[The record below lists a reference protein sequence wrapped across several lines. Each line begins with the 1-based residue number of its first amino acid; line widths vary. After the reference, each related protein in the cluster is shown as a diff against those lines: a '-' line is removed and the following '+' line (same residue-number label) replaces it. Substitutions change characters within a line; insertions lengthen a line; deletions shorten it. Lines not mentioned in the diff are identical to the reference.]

1 MDELQQL
8 VDVDAETEPAR
19 ERDARRAVPPAQPLA
34 RRADGCGVRV
44 ARRIVD
50 DVVALPW
57 FVLAT
62 TGQRRRWAGRSP
74 PSSCWSAFSCDCV
87 TPVERRADPRDLRG

>member
-62 TGQRRRWAGRSP
+62 TG
-74 PSSCWSAFSCDCV
+74 SAAKMGWVLTAELVLVGVFLRCL
-87 TPVERRADPRDLRG
+87 TPVECRADLRDLRG

>member
-8 VDVDAETEPAR
+8 VDVDAETKPAR

-34 RRADGCGVRV
+34 RRADGWGVRV

-57 FVLAT
+57 FVIAT
-62 TGQRRRWAGRSP
+62 TDSAAGWALTAELVLVG
-74 PSSCWSAFSCDCV
+74 AFL
-87 TPVERRADPRDLRG
+87 RLRDAG